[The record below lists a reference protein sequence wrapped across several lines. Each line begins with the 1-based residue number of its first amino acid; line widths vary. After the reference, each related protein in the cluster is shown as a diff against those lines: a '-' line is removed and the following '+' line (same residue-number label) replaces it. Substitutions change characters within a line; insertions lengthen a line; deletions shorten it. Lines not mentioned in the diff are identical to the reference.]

1 MKKISL
7 IIILI
12 CFVLAQPE
20 DCVGG
25 RYVDEIF
32 DVVIVGGGPGG
43 YSAAI
48 RAAQLGGK
56 IALVEGKN
64 LGGSTA
70 TTADKQDY
78 ELNITFAF

>member
-1 MKKISL
+1 M
-7 IIILI
+7 
-12 CFVLAQPE
+12 QNN
-20 DCVGG
+20 
-25 RYVDEIF
+25 VDEIF

-64 LGGSTA
+64 LGGVC
-70 TTADKQDY
+70 
-78 ELNITFAF
+78 LNEGCIPTKFLLHFSDLYKEIRKFRGPI